1 MTRFLLDTNIISN
14 SLKPAPAPRLADWM
28 TEQRSDGLFIA
39 SMTVAELQR
48 GILCLSPGRKRTI
61 LQLWLDGPEGL
72 LALFAGRVLPFDT
85 KAALAWASLM
95 ADGRRAGRPRSPLD
109 MILAATADV
118 HGCIVATDNERDF
131 EGIPFV
137 NPLRPTDPQ
146 Q

>member
-14 SLKPAPAPRLADWM
+14 SLKPAPAPRLAEWM
-28 TEQRSDGLFIA
+28 AEQRSDSLFIA

-48 GILCLSPGRKRTI
+48 GILSLQPGRKRAT
-61 LQLWLDGPEGL
+61 LQHWLEGPGGL

-85 KAALAWASLM
+85 KAALAWAALM
-95 ADGRRAGRPRSPLD
+95 ADGRKAGRPRSPLD

-131 EGIPFV
+131 EGLRFM
-137 NPLRPTDPQ
+137 NPLRPADTRQ
-146 Q
+146 